1 MTSMARLWDV
11 GKSEPIKAGFQISR
25 AGKVPQCCTQAEPK
39 GYGKASYVISHDPA
53 ERMHV
58 YAGSVIFSVACRAI
72 FDPLYIH
79 THIYS
84 HIYIYQLVPGTR
96 RGGSFKNR
104 TLL

>member
-58 YAGSVIFSVACRAI
+58 YAGSVFSLLHAEQFLTRCI
-72 FDPLYIH
+72 YIR
-79 THIYS
+79 TYIV
-84 HIYIYQLVPGTR
+84 IYIYT
-96 RGGSFKNR
+96 S
-104 TLL
+104 